1 MEPVSFA
8 FGAVSFLEVCIR
20 LGKALYKRCQ
30 AYQHADRELQEANL
44 CIQGH
49 WIKIEHQ
56 LSALRDVWPALGNDL
71 QVHQNLVLQ
80 VLQGRLQTAV
90 SRLDSLID
98 PQRLSGFDRA
108 IARVADPARLR
119 YAARAKT
126 ALVAI
131 IDDLERWQRAF
142 DPSWFFL
149 ARISVPLIDEELT
162 RERADQSDVVSTVV
176 HLRQAH
182 KTNRTDS
189 EPPNS
194 MFLSGNYAID
204 KQEFITSSVF
214 MGYHADQ
221 KIIVDHV
228 PLKEYMDVTQTTKD
242 VRSLVRVLSTVGPDH
257 FGLLSALGVIKTT
270 EKETLT
276 GFNIIFAV
284 PPHLSQSQP
293 RSLRSVL
300 TAGNEYNLDE
310 RFKLAISLACSLVY
324 LHSSSII
331 HKNISPENII
341 LFPTPG
347 RLGVP
352 FLVGFERFRPS
363 EGRTYMTGDAK
374 WERNLYRHP
383 RRQGLHPEEEY
394 SMQHDIY
401 SLGVCLLEVGLW
413 TSFVQ
418 YTGSRPLLG
427 SGLPIGEFLCVQDGR
442 RSAVQ
447 IKQALL
453 EMAESRLPVLMGK
466 IDANVVVS
474 CLTCLDWDGS
484 FGNKAELEDEDG
496 ILVGVRYIEKIL
508 YEIEKIVV

>member
-1 MEPVSFA
+1 
-8 FGAVSFLEVCIR
+8 
-20 LGKALYKRCQ
+20 
-30 AYQHADRELQEANL
+30 
-44 CIQGH
+44 
-49 WIKIEHQ
+49 
-56 LSALRDVWPALGNDL
+56 
-71 QVHQNLVLQ
+71 
-80 VLQGRLQTAV
+80 
-90 SRLDSLID
+90 
-98 PQRLSGFDRA
+98 
-108 IARVADPARLR
+108 
-119 YAARAKT
+119 
-126 ALVAI
+126 
-131 IDDLERWQRAF
+131 
-142 DPSWFFL
+142 
-149 ARISVPLIDEELT
+149 
-162 RERADQSDVVSTVV
+162 
-176 HLRQAH
+176 
-182 KTNRTDS
+182 
-189 EPPNS
+189 
-194 MFLSGNYAID
+194 
-204 KQEFITSSVF
+204 

-466 IDANVVVS
+466 IYANVVVS

-496 ILVGVRYIEKIL
+496 ILVGVRYIEK
-508 YEIEKIVV
+508 VCHP